1 MFFIWLVM
9 PMNVGKQHLPSQ
21 MNRRRCGCDRL
32 ARSPNELLWIAMA
45 SQLAIQVRGSYCTNA
60 LQKTLQ

>member
-1 MFFIWLVM
+1 MQTAMFFIWLVM

-21 MNRRRCGCDRL
+21 MNRRLCGCDKL
-32 ARSPNELLWIAMA
+32 VAFWIAMV
-45 SQLAIQVRGSYCTNA
+45 SQLAIQVRGSYFTNA